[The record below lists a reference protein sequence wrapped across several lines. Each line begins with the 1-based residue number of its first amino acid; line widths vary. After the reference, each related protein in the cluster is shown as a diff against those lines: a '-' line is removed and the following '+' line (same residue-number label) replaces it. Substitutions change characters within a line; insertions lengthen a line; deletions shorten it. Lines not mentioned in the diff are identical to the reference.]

1 MLGGSMK
8 EASTFIHSRPSCLR
22 NSWSRPMICLF
33 RLNEIFACIFFFFW
47 DFPLISGTIGLSE
60 MPPYYVLPSS
70 SLKKQ
75 TREST
80 RMKTPQAEWSY
91 TRKTVYFYYTFVWYF
106 KRYFKFVV
114 HAKIFIKNLFDRYSV
129 GIVNVFKPLDDFH
142 KGNNTFRWASSSSS
156 NRLQIKIVFSSLS
169 HTLKFLVDVSFAR
182 VPGSTTALMVTFTW

>member
-129 GIVNVFKPLDDFH
+129 GIVNVFKPSDDFH

-156 NRLQIKIVFSSLS
+156 NRLQIKICVSSLS

>member
-33 RLNEIFACIFFFFW
+33 RLNEIFACIFFFFLR
-47 DFPLISGTIGLSE
+47 FPVDLRYYWVVGNAAVLRSSIFVSE
-60 MPPYYVLPSS
+60 ETNTWIP
-70 SLKKQ
+70 
-75 TREST
+75 